1 MDSVV
6 HGILQART
14 LEWVV
19 CPFSSGS
26 SNPGIK
32 PGSPALLVDSVPAE
46 LSGKMRRTDN
56 TKHLEISS
64 QFQSVFTSTLKASVP
79 ILSLLFVDTEP

>member
-1 MDSVV
+1 MDYIV

-19 CPFSSGS
+19 YPFSSGS
-26 SNPGIK
+26 SDSGIK
-32 PGSPALLVDSVPAE
+32 PGSPALLVDFVPAE
-46 LSGKMRRTDN
+46 LSGRMWITGN